1 LAHLILAKKLDNTAG
16 RDAMLNEEEPITG
29 SVGPLWSMHML
40 PLSQREDD
48 TAGAKATFLSLPQ
61 AQRQSLS
68 PSTTWESPSPGTLR
82 YLARQRHRAETQ
94 LHLEAAIVQDERG
107 WVALWTRER

>member
-1 LAHLILAKKLDNTAG
+1 
-16 RDAMLNEEEPITG
+16 
-29 SVGPLWSMHML
+29 ML

-61 AQRQSLS
+61 VQRQFLS
-68 PSTTWESPSPGTLR
+68 PSTAWESPSPGTLR
-82 YLARQRHRAETQ
+82 YLLRQKHRVEIQ
-94 LHLEAAIVQDERG
+94 LHLETAIVQDERG

>member
-1 LAHLILAKKLDNTAG
+1 
-16 RDAMLNEEEPITG
+16 
-29 SVGPLWSMHML
+29 ML

-61 AQRQSLS
+61 AQRQFLS
-68 PSTTWESPSPGTLR
+68 PSTAWESPSPGTLR

-94 LHLEAAIVQDERG
+94 LNLETAIVQDERG